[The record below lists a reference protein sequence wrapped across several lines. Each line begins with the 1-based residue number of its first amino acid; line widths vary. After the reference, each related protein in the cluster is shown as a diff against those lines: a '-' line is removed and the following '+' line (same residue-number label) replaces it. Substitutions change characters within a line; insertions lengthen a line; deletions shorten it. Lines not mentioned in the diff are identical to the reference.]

1 MTHEII
7 ILTDSR
13 ASAEFYSAPLLQAGY
28 RVKWTSDED
37 RALAYVAHNNRR
49 PDLVIVDHNPPS
61 INGTVM
67 LLSMREINPAIKI
80 VMIGRDRLAKR
91 FALSNG
97 AVDFIKKPI
106 SIKRY
111 LGVLRNYIEVDMAA
125 ISTGLE
131 AMRRAAGGSIHIPTN
146 IPMSRSPII
155 AGRRPRTRIHI
166 ILTVVGL
173 LLASVSLTA
182 AFSLS
187 AMANAPNPEAAVVVS
202 IHSEH
207 LMETEDFTLFVNGN
221 LEYVGSIGEG
231 KFVRLVFRY
240 AWDTFELFPVNVI
253 LVSNGGSHLESAS
266 ILLAPGEIHGVNFYL

>member
-13 ASAEFYSAPLLQAGY
+13 TNAEFYSAPLLQAGY

-37 RALAYVAHNNRR
+37 RALAYIAHNNRH

-80 VMIGRDRLAKR
+80 VMIGRDRLTRR

-97 AVDFIKKPI
+97 AVDFIRKPI
-106 SIKRY
+106 SIKRF
-111 LGVLRNYIEVDMAA
+111 LRVLRNYIEVDMAA
-125 ISTGLE
+125 IFTDLG
-131 AMRRAAGGSIHIPTN
+131 AMRRAAGGSTHIPTN
-146 IPMSRSPII
+146 IPMSGSPII
-155 AGRRPRTRIHI
+155 ARRRPRTRIHI

-207 LMETEDFTLFVNGN
+207 LMETEDFTLFVNDN
-221 LEYVGSIGEG
+221 LEYVGTTGES
-231 KFVRLVFRY
+231 KFVRLIFCY
-240 AWDTFELFPVNVI
+240 AWDVPEPLPVEII